1 MPLTRF
7 SQRLSYLMKERKISG
22 QRIGDAIGKSQKTIS
37 RYANGEVDPGTDIK
51 NMIYRAIADISGI
64 EEDATTEEQLS
75 EQEWLWE
82 NEWTE
87 TEIQMGRATQEEETE
102 LFECLSSAFD
112 ELSIGAKKYYI
123 KNIQKFHLMEDWEYE
138 VMYIYRSLPAHKQK
152 KFLQFFEPFNFTFSN
167 RDNIRKMA
175 AYMEMIEISERRPVI
190 IKEKDSEIDAIQA
203 EKLKEE
209 WIDKINEMEWHG
221 DRNSCCQYW
230 HIPAYPD
237 FLSYTPHDW
246 YVLLRIQIFEL
257 DDYEK
262 VHWADEHG
270 GLALGSRLYSI
281 MRSIEQGNF

>member
-1 MPLTRF
+1 MPHTRF

-37 RYANGEVDPGTDIK
+37 RYANGEVDPSTDIK
-51 NMIYRAIADISGI
+51 NMIYRVIADISGI

-87 TEIQMGRATQEEETE
+87 TEIQMGRVTQEEEIE
-102 LFECLSSAFD
+102 SFECLSSAFD
-112 ELSIGAKKYYI
+112 ELSIGAKNYYI

-152 KFLQFFEPFNFTFSN
+152 KFLQFFEPFNFTFSSMYN
-167 RDNIRKMA
+167 MRKMA

-190 IKEKDSEIDAIQA
+190 IKEKVSEIDAIQA

-209 WIDKINEMEWHG
+209 WIDKISEMEWG
-221 DRNSCCQYW
+221 EDSSCYKYW
-230 HIPAYPD
+230 YTPAYPD

-257 DDYEK
+257 NDEEK
-262 VHWADEHG
+262 VHWGDEHG
-270 GLALGSRLYSI
+270 ELALGSKLYSI
-281 MRSIEQGNF
+281 MMSIEQGSF